1 MGLLSKNKST
11 NKKHSKSGSVGSMEG
26 HLPEVKLTKQDMNN
40 FKVRTA
46 SVHDPILSAVQDAQ
60 PFEDVGDH
68 AHANDYS
75 NVYRKS
81 YLSQMNQYDGNQQDP
96 NGDQFDTQSHNSSA
110 IKNGKLV
117 DVFGQPINI
126 PDVSNPTRERDERPL
141 DTIKSFEYA
150 ISGDPSWGSNLET
163 QQYGFRVRPQFT
175 HLLPGNSINNNVD
188 PQYDAEGNYLPPQQQ
203 QQPIYD
209 HNEDQGVYVA
219 PVKEVIEQK
228 KKRGFFGRKKKNKE

>member
-1 MGLLSKNKST
+1 MGLLSKNKSV
-11 NKKHSKSGSVGSMEG
+11 NKRHSRSGSTGSTEG
-26 HLPEVKLTKQDMNN
+26 HLPDVKLTKQDMNN

-46 SVHDPILSAVQDAQ
+46 TVHDPILSAVQDAQ
-60 PFEDVGDH
+60 PFEDLGDH
-68 AHANDYS
+68 AHANDNS

-81 YLSQMNQYDGNQQDP
+81 YLSQINQYEMNQQDP
-96 NGDQFDTQSHNSSA
+96 NSDQFDAQSHNSSA

-126 PDVSNPTRERDERPL
+126 PDISNPTRERDERPL

-175 HLLPGNSINNNVD
+175 HLIPGNSMNNISIE
-188 PQYDAEGNYLPPQQQ
+188 PQYDAEGNYIPPVQQQ
-203 QQPIYD
+203 KGYD
-209 HNEDQGVYVA
+209 YAEEQGVYVA
-219 PVKEVIEQK
+219 PVKEVNNEK
-228 KKRGFFGRKKKNKE
+228 KKRGFFGRKKKSKD